1 MFLQENFGNLKPDV
15 FAGNIFS
22 RLMFLQARL
31 SVDKLGE
38 HFPACSGKI
47 REVGLPVVGF
57 SFFSVTFCYILV
69 EFCQVFVFSRMM
81 PLSFFSS
88 LLCVLTT

>member
-1 MFLQENFGNLKPDV
+1 MLLQEIFVNLKLNV
-15 FAGNIFS
+15 LCREYFFK
-22 RLMFLQARL
+22 MFLQARL

-47 REVGLPVVGF
+47 REVGLPFVGF

>member
-1 MFLQENFGNLKPDV
+1 MFLQENFVNLKPDV

-57 SFFSVTFCYILV
+57 SFFLVAFCYILV
-69 EFCQVFVFSRMM
+69 VRLFPHDAIVIF
-81 PLSFFSS
+81 LLAS
-88 LLCVLTT
+88 LCPDNLI

>member
-1 MFLQENFGNLKPDV
+1 MLLQEIFVNLKLNV
-15 FAGNIFS
+15 LCREYFFK
-22 RLMFLQARL
+22 MFLQARL

-57 SFFSVTFCYILV
+57 SFFSVAFCYILV
-69 EFCQVFVFSRMM
+69 VRLFPHDAIVIF
-81 PLSFFSS
+81 LLAS
-88 LLCVLTT
+88 LCPDNLI